1 MPNYLDPL
9 PEKLT
14 PMCPP
19 DEAYQ
24 SFTMFYQDLLDLK
37 SKNQISE
44 WGLRKAIQD
53 ICKHLGYYPE
63 ELLAYNALLRDQ
75 YVTEKESARKSGF

>member
-1 MPNYLDPL
+1 MTNYLDPL

-24 SFTMFYQDLLDLK
+24 AFAIFYQDLLKLK
-37 SKNQISE
+37 AKNQISE
-44 WGLRKAIQD
+44 WVLRKTLQD
-53 ICKHLGYYPE
+53 IYKHLGYHPD
-63 ELLAYNALLRDQ
+63 ELLAYNALLRAQ
-75 YVTEKESARKSGF
+75 HEVEKTVRKSGF